1 MSVHIQNSEHAYGA
15 QYPYAQISGL
25 MLKNMKEENNR
36 MSVDMILHEAST
48 VLQATRQ
55 HAAELSEVGVSDEE
69 IHLMRVL
76 ITRVAAHN
84 YTSLGNKIDFL
95 DEVRELKIVKEV
107 IVRMAE
113 MRFGHTSNVL
123 NEFKYNGQRKTIV

>member
-1 MSVHIQNSEHAYGA
+1 MSVHIQNSEPAYGV
-15 QYPYAQISGL
+15 QYTHAQIVEL
-25 MLKNMKEENNR
+25 LLIKMKEDKER
-36 MSVDMILHEAST
+36 MSVDKILHEASV
-48 VLQATRQ
+48 VLQAARQ
-55 HAAELSEVGVSDEE
+55 HATELSEVGVSDEE

-113 MRFGHTSNVL
+113 MRFGHTSNTL
-123 NEFKYNGQRKTIV
+123 NEFKFNGQRKTIV

>member
-1 MSVHIQNSEHAYGA
+1 MSVHIRESEAANGV
-15 QYPYAQISGL
+15 QYANAQIL
-25 MLKNMKEENNR
+25 EQMLKNMKKENNR

-48 VLQATRQ
+48 VLQAARQ
-55 HAAELSEVGVSDEE
+55 HASELSEVGVSDEE
-69 IHLMRVL
+69 FHLMRVL

-95 DEVRELKIVKEV
+95 DEVRELKIVKDV
-107 IVRMAE
+107 IFRMAE

-123 NEFKYNGQRKTIV
+123 NEFKYTAQHKSIV

>member
-1 MSVHIQNSEHAYGA
+1 
-15 QYPYAQISGL
+15 
-25 MLKNMKEENNR
+25 

-84 YTSLGNKIDFL
+84 YTSLGNKVDFL

-123 NEFKYNGQRKTIV
+123 SEFKYNGQRKSIV